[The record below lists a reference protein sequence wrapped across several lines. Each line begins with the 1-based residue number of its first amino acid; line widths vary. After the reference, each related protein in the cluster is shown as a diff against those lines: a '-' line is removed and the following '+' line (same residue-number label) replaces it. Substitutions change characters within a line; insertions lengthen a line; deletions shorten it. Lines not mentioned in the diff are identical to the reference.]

1 MSDVPPW
8 DLLGFLRKVD
18 ICQHLTYENPWE
30 SPRLFNVFP
39 MEQAALSDAKM
50 LWWPGGRFALLRGL
64 WVDLW
69 SSRRCSE
76 IRCFAFL
83 VGALEHQFL
92 CQKNLGKNDDIP
104 IWLVLWNINFIF
116 PEILGISSSQ
126 LTNIFFFSEG
136 WPNHQPD
143 MLVERHPI
151 LLRPWCYLMLDV
163 DDLSCAFIRICNHWA
178 WESHKPSAQLGQR
191 CCLNIWYLLIEVHD
205 VHGLSS
211 SFLLDD
217 LDDLD
222 GYLMVIVLPVYTIW
236 RHSHM
241 E

>member
-1 MSDVPPW
+1 M
-8 DLLGFLRKVD
+8 R
-18 ICQHLTYENPWE
+18 IHENPPGCSMCFQRNKLLSAMLKCCGGLVAGSLCWGAFE
-30 SPRLFNVFP
+30 WICEV
-39 MEQAALSDAKM
+39 QGAALRFDVLHFWLV
-50 LWWPGGRFALLRGL
+50 LWNINFYVRKIWEK
-64 WVDLW
+64 WW
-69 SSRRCSE
+69 YTN
-76 IRCFAFL
+76 L
-83 VGALEHQFL
+83 VGALEHQFYFPR
-92 CQKNLGKNDDIP
+92 NIGNFIIP
-104 IWLVLWNINFIF
+104 ID
-116 PEILGISSSQ
+116 EQ
-126 LTNIFFFSEG
+126 KYFSEG

-163 DDLSCAFIRICNHWA
+163 DDMSCAFIRICNHWA